1 MDTGAQCNV
10 LPKQLF
16 DSIVKTKR
24 LQPGPRVTAYNRQQI
39 KVVGQQRLSV
49 VYNGNQLQVTFV
61 IADEVDVPV
70 LGLPSF
76 KKLNV
81 VRLVNSVEVPRELK
95 RPSPILNHPTI
106 DVLINKYAKVFK
118 GIGKLPVKHHIQIKQ
133 GAVPVIRP
141 ARRISFK
148 IRNPVLAKLNEMEDL
163 KLIEKVSD
171 PTEWV
176 SPMVVARKSNGDIRI
191 CLDPNDLNKAV
202 KRQHFQVPSAQEIFS
217 RIGRA
222 QYFYTLDATS
232 VFLQVQLTEESTF
245 LTTMATPFGRYRFLR
260 LPFGLSSSPEA
271 YQQMMVELF
280 GDLLG
285 VEVYFDDFFVWG
297 ETLEEHNSRL
307 ESLFQRCVAVNL
319 KLNMAKCKF
328 LQPELKYIGHIIGNK
343 ILKPDPEKVVAIASF
358 KQPESKQDLQR
369 FLGMVNY
376 LAKFCDSLSEK
387 LAPLRA
393 LLKADT
399 GWQWDNNTGK
409 VFESIKVAV
418 SSLPVLRLFDSS
430 LPVVL
435 SVDASPIGVGA
446 VLLQLGQPK
455 EFASRTL
462 TDTQQRYAQIEKEL
476 FAVQFGLQHF
486 HQYVYGQT
494 VLIESDHK
502 PLLGILQKP
511 IASCSP
517 RIQRMWLLMQIYDFQ
532 LFYKPGKDLHVADA
546 LSRAPEKRQYVEDSA
561 QLSDVCVNMVV
572 LSLSVSPKSHEKFAS
587 ATADDPTL
595 DMVKE
600 LIQKG

>member
-1 MDTGAQCNV
+1 M
-10 LPKQLF
+10 
-16 DSIVKTKR
+16 
-24 LQPGPRVTAYNRQQI
+24 TAYNRQQI

-70 LGLPSF
+70 LGLPSC

-297 ETLEEHNSRL
+297 RPLKNIIPDW
-307 ESLFQRCVAVNL
+307 SLCFS
-319 KLNMAKCKF
+319 
-328 LQPELKYIGHIIGNK
+328 
-343 ILKPDPEKVVAIASF
+343 VVS
-358 KQPESKQDLQR
+358 
-369 FLGMVNY
+369 
-376 LAKFCDSLSEK
+376 
-387 LAPLRA
+387 
-393 LLKADT
+393 
-399 GWQWDNNTGK
+399 
-409 VFESIKVAV
+409 
-418 SSLPVLRLFDSS
+418 
-430 LPVVL
+430 
-435 SVDASPIGVGA
+435 
-446 VLLQLGQPK
+446 QL
-455 EFASRTL
+455 
-462 TDTQQRYAQIEKEL
+462 I
-476 FAVQFGLQHF
+476 
-486 HQYVYGQT
+486 
-494 VLIESDHK
+494 
-502 PLLGILQKP
+502 
-511 IASCSP
+511 
-517 RIQRMWLLMQIYDFQ
+517 
-532 LFYKPGKDLHVADA
+532 
-546 LSRAPEKRQYVEDSA
+546 
-561 QLSDVCVNMVV
+561 
-572 LSLSVSPKSHEKFAS
+572 
-587 ATADDPTL
+587 
-595 DMVKE
+595 
-600 LIQKG
+600 